1 MHNEDVREFIKKTV
15 YDDTQTIIMFCNFII
30 DKQTVF
36 LTNLFNKGSSKKR
49 AILTVRN
56 CEVRIQ

>member
-1 MHNEDVREFIKKTV
+1 MHNEDVRESIKRTV
-15 YDDTQTIIMFCNFII
+15 YDDTRTIIMFCNFVI

-36 LTNLFNKGSSKKR
+36 LTNLFKKGNSEQR

-56 CEVRIQ
+56 CEVRRH

>member
-36 LTNLFNKGSSKKR
+36 LTNLFNKGNSEKR